1 MPKRSER
8 SLKFAIN
15 LSGFKKQRKKKS
27 SAVRKGLS
35 VPSMASGFEDRG
47 RDPPSEN
54 NSGQSGQ
61 EQRAPLGPEGSA
73 GRPVLLDLDI
83 VAGPRL
89 RPLDV
94 GCLEVLRPLL
104 LLLLL
109 SGHEG
114 RGGVLRWLSLDCL
127 HSVVRDRGFWGGF
140 ITLFLVVVVF
150 LG

>member
-1 MPKRSER
+1 
-8 SLKFAIN
+8 
-15 LSGFKKQRKKKS
+15 
-27 SAVRKGLS
+27 
-35 VPSMASGFEDRG
+35 MASGFEDRG

-104 LLLLL
+104 LLLL

-140 ITLFLVVVVF
+140 YYSFFGGGGVSGVRKRGKGERERGRTGWREDQTQESFRFIILWK
-150 LG
+150 GPSHR